1 MAEHVQ
7 FLWEKAVISMLSA
20 WASELSEEAGGV
32 LRRTLVQMGH

>member
-7 FLWEKAVISMLSA
+7 FLWEKTVISMLSA

-32 LRRTLVQMGH
+32 S